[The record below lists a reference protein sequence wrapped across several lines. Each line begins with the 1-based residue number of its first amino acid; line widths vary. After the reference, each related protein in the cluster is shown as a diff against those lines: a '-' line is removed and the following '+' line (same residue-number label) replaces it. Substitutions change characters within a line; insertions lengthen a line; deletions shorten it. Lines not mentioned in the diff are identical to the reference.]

1 MANFINS
8 RTDVMSKNMVKVLIK
23 NIDKPMTNSL
33 ASGSQG
39 FFAQQIENYKLELGN
54 LNSK

>member
-1 MANFINS
+1 
-8 RTDVMSKNMVKVLIK
+8 MVKVLIK